1 MPALATGSF
10 SLPKHLV
17 PGVWSKAQGESVLAR
32 LSAADP
38 QEFGEQQYMT
48 LTAPPRG
55 EVVGEGSQ
63 KSESTA
69 QFAPVTAIPRK
80 VQVTQ
85 RFSQEVRWAD
95 ESRQLGVLKT
105 MADLSGVALG
115 RALDLIGIH
124 GINPL
129 TGALLAGSPAKI
141 LDTTNVVE
149 LTAGAKPDQAIESA
163 VGLVLGDGLSPDGV
177 AIDNGFA
184 FSLATQRDSQG
195 RKLYPEL
202 GFGATAT
209 AFSGLNAAVSD
220 TVRGGP
226 EAVTPSTGAYRTTNP
241 NVKAIAGDFTAFRW
255 GVQANVPLELIEF
268 GDPDGLGDLKRQNQL
283 AIRSE
288 VVYGI
293 GIMSL
298 AAFAQVRNAIA
309 DSSSSSSSS
318 S

>member
-1 MPALATGSF
+1 MTALATGSF
-10 SLPKHLV
+10 SLPKHMV
-17 PGVWSKAQGESVLAR
+17 PGVWQKAQGQSVLAR
-32 LSAADP
+32 LSASEP
-38 QEFGEQQYMT
+38 QEFGDQQYMT

-55 EVVGEGSQ
+55 EVVGEAAQ

-85 RFSQEVRWAD
+85 RFSQEVMWAD
-95 ESRQLGVLKT
+95 ESRQLGVLQT
-105 MADLSGVALG
+105 MRDLSGSALG
-115 RALDLIGIH
+115 RALDLIAIH

-149 LTAGAKPDQAIESA
+149 LDTAALAKPDQAIEAA
-163 VGLVLGDGLSPDGV
+163 VGLVLADSLSPDGI
-177 AIDNGFA
+177 ALDNTYA

-241 NVKAIAGDFTAFRW
+241 NIKAIAGDFSAFRW
-255 GVQANVPLELIEF
+255 GVQVNIPLELIEF
-268 GDPDGLGDLKRQNQL
+268 GDPDGLGDLKRQNQI

-293 GIMSL
+293 GIMSTD
-298 AAFAQVRNAIA
+298 AFGVVKDAVANT
-309 DSSSSSSSS
+309 
-318 S
+318 

>member
-1 MPALATGSF
+1 MVALATGSF
-10 SLPKHLV
+10 SLPKHMV
-17 PGVWSKAQGESVLAR
+17 PGVWQKAQGQSVLAR

-55 EVVGEGSQ
+55 EVVGEAAQ

-85 RFSQEVRWAD
+85 RFSQEVKWAD
-95 ESRQLGVLKT
+95 DSRQLGVLQT

-129 TGALLAGSPAKI
+129 TGAALAGSPAKI

-149 LTAGAKPDQAIESA
+149 LDTASLAKPDQAIEAA
-163 VGLVLGDGLSPDGV
+163 VGLVLADSLSPNGV
-177 AIDNGFA
+177 AIDNSFA

-226 EAVTPSTGAYRTTNP
+226 EAVTASTGA
-241 NVKAIAGDFTAFRW
+241 
-255 GVQANVPLELIEF
+255 
-268 GDPDGLGDLKRQNQL
+268 
-283 AIRSE
+283 
-288 VVYGI
+288 
-293 GIMSL
+293 
-298 AAFAQVRNAIA
+298 
-309 DSSSSSSSS
+309 
-318 S
+318 

>member
-1 MPALATGSF
+1 MTALATGSF
-10 SLPKHLV
+10 SLPKHMV
-17 PGVWSKAQGESVLAR
+17 PGVWQKAQGQSVLAR
-32 LSAADP
+32 LSASDP

-55 EVVGEGSQ
+55 EVVGEGAQ

-69 QFAPVTAIPRK
+69 TFAPVTAIPRK

-85 RFSQEVRWAD
+85 RFSQEVKWAD
-95 ESRQLGVLKT
+95 ESRQLGVLQT

-115 RALDLIGIH
+115 RALDLIAIH

-129 TGALLAGSPAKI
+129 TGALLSGSPAKI
-141 LDTTNVVE
+141 LDSTNVVE
-149 LTAGAKPDQAIESA
+149 LTTATLATPDQAIEAA
-163 VGLVLGDGLSPDGV
+163 VGLVLEDSLSPDGI
-177 AIDNGFA
+177 ALDNSYA
-184 FSLATQRDSQG
+184 FTLATQRDSQG

-255 GVQANVPLELIEF
+255 GVQVNIPLELIEF
-268 GDPDGLGDLKRQNQL
+268 GDPDGLGDLKRQNQI
-283 AIRSE
+283 AIQEPIPSGW
-288 VVYGI
+288 V
-293 GIMSL
+293 
-298 AAFAQVRNAIA
+298 
-309 DSSSSSSSS
+309 SS
-318 S
+318 

>member
-1 MPALATGSF
+1 MVALATGSF
-10 SLPKHLV
+10 SLPKHMV
-17 PGVWSKAQGESVLAR
+17 PGVWQKAQGQSVLAR
-32 LSAADP
+32 LSASDP

-55 EVVGEGSQ
+55 EVVGEGAQ

-69 QFAPVTAIPRK
+69 TFAPVTAIPRK

-85 RFSQEVRWAD
+85 RFSQEVKWAD
-95 ESRQLGVLKT
+95 EARQLGVLQT

-115 RALDLIGIH
+115 RALDLIAIH

-129 TGALLAGSPAKI
+129 TGAALSGSPAKI
-141 LDTTNVVE
+141 LDSTNVVE
-149 LTAGAKPDQAIESA
+149 LDSTSVAKPDQAIEAA
-163 VGLVLGDGLSPDGV
+163 VGLVLADSLSPDGI
-177 AIDNGFA
+177 ALDNSYA

-226 EAVTPSTGAYRTTNP
+226 EAVTASTGAYRTTNP

-255 GVQANVPLELIEF
+255 GVQVSIPLELIEF
-268 GDPDGLGDLKRQNQL
+268 GDPDGLGDLKRQNQI

-293 GIMSL
+293 GIMSTD
-298 AAFAQVRNAIA
+298 AFAVVKDAVAN
-309 DSSSSSSSS
+309 S
-318 S
+318 

>member
-1 MPALATGSF
+1 MTALATGSF
-10 SLPKHLV
+10 SLPKHMV
-17 PGVWSKAQGESVLAR
+17 PGVWQKAQGQSVLAR
-32 LSAADP
+32 LSASEP
-38 QEFGEQQYMT
+38 QEFGDQQYMT

-55 EVVGEGSQ
+55 EVVGEAAQ

-85 RFSQEVRWAD
+85 RFSQEVKWAD
-95 ESRQLGVLKT
+95 ESRQLGVLQT

-115 RALDLIGIH
+115 RALDLIAIH

-149 LTAGAKPDQAIESA
+149 LDTAALNKPDQAIEAA
-163 VGLVLGDGLSPDGV
+163 VGLVLADSLSPDGI
-177 AIDNGFA
+177 ALDNTYA

-241 NVKAIAGDFTAFRW
+241 NIKAIAGDFSAFRW
-255 GVQANVPLELIEF
+255 GVQVNIPLELIEF
-268 GDPDGLGDLKRQNQL
+268 GDPDGLGDLKRQNQI

-293 GIMSL
+293 GIMSTD
-298 AAFAQVRNAIA
+298 AFGVVKDAVANT
-309 DSSSSSSSS
+309 
-318 S
+318 

>member
-1 MPALATGSF
+1 MAALDTGSF
-10 SLPKHLV
+10 SLPKHMV
-17 PGVWSKAQGESVLAR
+17 PGVWQKAQGQSVLAR
-32 LSAADP
+32 LSTADP
-38 QEFGEQQYMT
+38 QEFGEHQYMT

-55 EVVGEGSQ
+55 QVVGEGAQ

-85 RFSQEVRWAD
+85 RFSQEVKWAD
-95 ESRQLGVLKT
+95 EARQLGVLQA

-129 TGALLAGSPAKI
+129 TGALLTGSPAKI
-141 LDTTNVVE
+141 LDSTNVVE
-149 LTAGAKPDQAIESA
+149 LTTGTAGKPDQAIEAA
-163 VGLVLGDGLSPDGV
+163 VGLVLADNLSPDGV
-177 AIDNGFA
+177 AIDNSFA
-184 FSLATQRDSQG
+184 FSLATQRDSQD

-209 AFSGLNAAVSD
+209 AFAGLNAAVSD

-241 NVKAIAGDFTAFRW
+241 NVKAIAGDFSAFRW
-255 GVQANVPLELIEF
+255 GVQVNVPLELIEY
-268 GDPDGLGDLKRQNQL
+268 GDPDGLGDLKGQNQI

-293 GIMSL
+293 GILSTD
-298 AAFAQVRNAIA
+298 AFAVVEDAETG
-309 DSSSSSSSS
+309 S
-318 S
+318 

>member
-1 MPALATGSF
+1 MATLATGSF

-17 PGVWSKAQGESVLAR
+17 SGVWQKAQGQSVLAR
-32 LSAADP
+32 LSAAEP

-55 EVVGEGSQ
+55 EVVGEGAQ
-63 KSESTA
+63 KSEYTA
-69 QFAPVTAIPRK
+69 TFAPVTAIPRK

-85 RFSQEVRWAD
+85 RFNQEVKWAD
-95 ESRQLGVLKT
+95 DSRQLGVLKT

-129 TGALLAGSPAKI
+129 TGALLSGSPAKI
-141 LDTTNVVE
+141 IDSTNVVE
-149 LTAGAKPDQAIESA
+149 LTALSADTPDLAIEA
-163 VGLVLGDGLSPDGV
+163 AIGLVLDDSLSPDGI
-177 AIDNGFA
+177 ALDNSFA
-184 FSLATQRDSQG
+184 FSVATQRDSQG

-202 GFGATAT
+202 GFGNTAT

-226 EAVTPSTGAYRTTNP
+226 EAVTASTGAYRSTNP
-241 NVKAIAGDFTAFRW
+241 HVKAIAGDFSAFRW
-255 GVQANVPLELIEF
+255 GVQVNIPLELIEF
-268 GDPDGLGDLKRQNQL
+268 GDPDGLGDLKRQNQI

-293 GIMSL
+293 GIMSTD
-298 AAFAQVRNAIA
+298 AFAVVKDTDN
-309 DSSSSSSSS
+309 DGS
-318 S
+318 

>member
-1 MPALATGSF
+1 MTALATGSF
-10 SLPKHLV
+10 SLPKHMV
-17 PGVWSKAQGESVLAR
+17 PGVWQKAQGQSVLAR
-32 LSAADP
+32 LSAAEP
-38 QEFGEQQYMT
+38 QEFGDQQYMT

-55 EVVGEGSQ
+55 EVVGEGAQ

-69 QFAPVTAIPRK
+69 TFAPVTAIPRK

-85 RFSQEVRWAD
+85 RFSQEVMWAD
-95 ESRQLGVLKT
+95 ESRQLGVLQT
-105 MADLSGVALG
+105 MRDLSGVALG

-129 TGALLAGSPAKI
+129 TGALLSGSPAKI
-141 LDTTNVVE
+141 IDSTNVVE
-149 LTAGAKPDQAIESA
+149 LDSTSVATPDLAIEAA
-163 VGLVLGDGLSPDGV
+163 VGLVLADSLSPDGI
-177 AIDNGFA
+177 ALDNSYA

-202 GFGATAT
+202 GFGSTAT
-209 AFSGLNAAVSD
+209 AFAGLNAAVSD

-226 EAVTPSTGAYRTTNP
+226 EAVTASTGAYRTTNP

-255 GVQANVPLELIEF
+255 GVQVNIPLELIEF
-268 GDPDGLGDLKRQNQL
+268 GDPDGLGDLKRQNQI

-293 GIMSL
+293 GIMSTD
-298 AAFAQVRNAIA
+298 AFAVVKDAVAN
-309 DSSSSSSSS
+309 S
-318 S
+318 

>member
-1 MPALATGSF
+1 MTALATGSF
-10 SLPKHLV
+10 SLPKHMV
-17 PGVWSKAQGESVLAR
+17 PGVWQKAQGQSVLAR
-32 LSAADP
+32 LSASEP
-38 QEFGEQQYMT
+38 QEFGDQQYMT

-55 EVVGEGSQ
+55 EVVGEAAQ

-85 RFSQEVRWAD
+85 RFSQEVKWAD

-115 RALDLIGIH
+115 RALDLIAIH

-149 LTAGAKPDQAIESA
+149 LDTAALAKPDQAIEAA
-163 VGLVLGDGLSPDGV
+163 VGLVLADSLSPDGI
-177 AIDNGFA
+177 ALDNTYA

-241 NVKAIAGDFTAFRW
+241 NIKAIAGDFSAFRW
-255 GVQANVPLELIEF
+255 GVQVNIPLELIEF
-268 GDPDGLGDLKRQNQL
+268 GDPDGLGDLKRQNQI

-293 GIMSL
+293 GIMSTD
-298 AAFAQVRNAIA
+298 AFGVVKDAVANT
-309 DSSSSSSSS
+309 
-318 S
+318 

>member
-1 MPALATGSF
+1 MATLATGSF
-10 SLPKHLV
+10 SLPNHMV
-17 PGVWSKAQGESVLAR
+17 PGVWQKAQGQSVLAR
-32 LSAADP
+32 LSAAEP
-38 QEFGEQQYMT
+38 QEFGSQQYMT

-55 EVVGEGSQ
+55 EVVGEGAQ

-69 QFAPVTAIPRK
+69 TFAPVTAIPRK

-85 RFSQEVRWAD
+85 RFNQEVKWAD
-95 ESRQLGVLKT
+95 DSRQLGVLQT

-115 RALDLIGIH
+115 RALDLIAIH

-129 TGALLAGSPAKI
+129 TGALLSGSPAKI
-141 LDTTNVVE
+141 IDSTNVVE
-149 LTAGAKPDQAIESA
+149 LVTATVGLPDQSIEAA
-163 VGLVLGDGLSPDGV
+163 VGLVLADSISPNGL
-177 AIDNGFA
+177 ALDNGYA
-184 FSLATQRDSQG
+184 FSLATQRNPTTGQ
-195 RKLYPEL
+195 KLYPEL

-226 EAVTPSTGAYRTTNP
+226 EAVTASTGAYRTTNP

-255 GVQANVPLELIEF
+255 GVQVNVPLELIEF
-268 GDPDGLGDLKRQNQL
+268 GDPDGLGDLKRQNQI

-293 GIMSL
+293 GILSTD
-298 AAFAQVRNAIA
+298 AFAVVKDATANV
-309 DSSSSSSSS
+309 
-318 S
+318 

>member
-1 MPALATGSF
+1 MAALATGSF

-17 PGVWSKAQGESVLAR
+17 PGVWQKAQGQSVLAR
-32 LSAADP
+32 LSASEP

-55 EVVGEGSQ
+55 EVVGEGAD

-69 QFAPVTAIPRK
+69 TFAPVTAIPRK

-85 RFSQEVRWAD
+85 RFNQEVKWAD
-95 ESRQLGVLKT
+95 DSRQLGVLKT

-149 LTAGAKPDQAIESA
+149 LDTASLAKPDQAIEAA
-163 VGLVLGDGLSPDGV
+163 VGLVLADGLSPDGI
-177 AIDNGFA
+177 ALDNTYSFA
-184 FSLATQRDSQG
+184 LATQRNPSTGQ
-195 RKLYPEL
+195 KLYPEL
-202 GFGATAT
+202 GFGANVT

-226 EAVTPSTGAYRTTNP
+226 EAVTASTGAYRSTNP
-241 NVKAIAGDFTAFRW
+241 NVKSIAGDFSAFRW
-255 GVQANVPLELIEF
+255 GVQVNVPLELIEF
-268 GDPDGLGDLKRQNQL
+268 GDPDGLGDLKRKNQI
-283 AIRSE
+283 AIRAE

-293 GIMSL
+293 GIMSTD
-298 AAFAQVRNAIA
+298 AFAVVKDAVAN
-309 DSSSSSSSS
+309 S
-318 S
+318 

>member
-1 MPALATGSF
+1 MVALATGSF
-10 SLPKHLV
+10 SLPKHMV
-17 PGVWSKAQGESVLAR
+17 PGVWQKAQGASVLAR
-32 LSAADP
+32 LSAAEP

-55 EVVGEGSQ
+55 EVVGEGAQ

-69 QFAPVTAIPRK
+69 TFAPVTAIPRK

-85 RFSQEVRWAD
+85 RFSQEVKWAED
-95 ESRQLGVLKT
+95 SRQLGVLQT

-115 RALDLIGIH
+115 RALDLIAIH

-129 TGALLAGSPAKI
+129 TGAALSGSPAKI
-141 LDTTNVVE
+141 LDSTNVVE
-149 LTAGAKPDQAIESA
+149 LDTASLATPDQAVEAA
-163 VGLVLGDGLSPDGV
+163 VGLVLADSISPDGI
-177 AIDNGFA
+177 ALDNGYS

-202 GFGATAT
+202 GFGTNTT
-209 AFSGLNAAVSD
+209 AFMGLNAAVSD

-226 EAVTPSTGAYRTTNP
+226 EAVTASTGAYRTTNP

-255 GVQANVPLELIEF
+255 GVQVNIPLELIEF
-268 GDPDGLGDLKRQNQL
+268 GDPDGLGDLKRQNQI

-293 GIMSL
+293 GIMSTD
-298 AAFAQVRNAIA
+298 AFAVVKDAVAN
-309 DSSSSSSSS
+309 S
-318 S
+318 